1 MTRFKPANR
10 IKLKDVQKILE
21 HELRSKTVN
30 YRQSQEKINTGLVKS
45 EALMAISNNTIETTV
60 SVVDI
65 ARSLNTKIGKEQL
78 LAGTMDSVTTAV
90 SLASFSNLGLLY
102 NL

>member
-1 MTRFKPANR
+1 M
-10 IKLKDVQKILE
+10 QKILE
-21 HELRSKTVN
+21 HELRSSKTVS

-45 EALMAISNNTIETTV
+45 KSLMAISNNTIETTV